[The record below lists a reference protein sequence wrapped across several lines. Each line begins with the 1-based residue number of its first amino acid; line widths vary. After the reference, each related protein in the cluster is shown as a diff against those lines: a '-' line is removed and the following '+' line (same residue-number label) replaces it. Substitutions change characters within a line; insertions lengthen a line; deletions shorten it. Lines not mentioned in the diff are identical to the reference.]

1 MTLAVGD
8 VVEVLV
14 LDQPFVVVVVV
25 VVAVIDVVLTS
36 GSVCSVQGTAVSLD
50 VELPF
55 LSRS

>member
-8 VVEVLV
+8 AVEVLV
-14 LDQPFVVVVVV
+14 LDQPFAVVVVAA
-25 VVAVIDVVLTS
+25 AVIDVVLTS

>member
-14 LDQPFVVVVVV
+14 LDQPFVVV

>member
-14 LDQPFVVVVVV
+14 LDQPFVVVV

>member
-14 LDQPFVVVVVV
+14 LDQPFVVVVV